1 MHRLNY
7 PATYKDRSFCPTQ
20 SPSWEASEVK
30 HWEMRPS
37 SLRNKQLN
45 RLSNDFIAK
54 IVQLHCTK
62 ISCVKTGLRCPRKFL
77 NCFLPRCLLVTQTF
91 DHNILII
98 ENKRSRWRMDLYRL
112 DTTRGSYNN
121 FPYFKIHLVLRRSSA
136 TGIPAPP
143 RWLENQTRAVCSY
156 LQCSTELRTAPLA
169 CTASSTNQQDRTSRN
184 EW

>member
-98 ENKRSRWRMDLYRL
+98 ENKTSRWRMDLYRL

-121 FPYFKIHLVLRRSSA
+121 FPYFKNSSSPSPFKCNWDPCTLTRNEV
-136 TGIPAPP
+136 TGKSNACRLLLPPMFNGAP
-143 RWLENQTRAVCSY
+143 Y
-156 LQCSTELRTAPLA
+156 
-169 CTASSTNQQDRTSRN
+169 SSTRMHGQQYQSTGQN
-184 EW
+184 LT